1 MHMVHWG
8 LLMLLLW
15 NHSILHLTLKHT
27 VEEKRDS
34 INEKRPNILVDCRF
48 DLDNVKIRGFE
59 SSISKYINEKK
70 EKKQQLSV

>member
-1 MHMVHWG
+1 MVHWG
-8 LLMLLLW
+8 LLLMLLLW

-48 DLDNVKIRGFE
+48 DLDNVKIRGFK
-59 SSISKYINEKK
+59 SGISKYINEKRK
-70 EKKQQLSV
+70 KKKQQLSV